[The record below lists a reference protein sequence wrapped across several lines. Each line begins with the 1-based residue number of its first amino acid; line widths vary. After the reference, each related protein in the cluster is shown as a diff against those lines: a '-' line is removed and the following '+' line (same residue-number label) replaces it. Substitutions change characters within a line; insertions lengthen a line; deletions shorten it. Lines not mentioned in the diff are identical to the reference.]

1 MSDQSST
8 KTLLTLLAGI
18 GIGAAI
24 GAGAALLLSPN
35 DGKTNRRKLREK
47 IGKISS
53 DFKDKTADLW
63 SELED
68 ELEELSK
75 EKEQEKEK
83 QQEKQQNQ
91 ASHG

>member
-8 KTLLTLLAGI
+8 KTILTLLAGI

-47 IGKISS
+47 IGKLSS
-53 DFKDKTADLW
+53 DFKDKTSDLW
-63 SELED
+63 SELEE

-75 EKEQEKEK
+75 EKDKAQEQDK
-83 QQEKQQNQ
+83 QENQ

>member
-8 KTLLTLLAGI
+8 KTILTLLAGI

-47 IGKISS
+47 IGKLSS
-53 DFKDKTADLW
+53 DFKDKTSDLW
-63 SELED
+63 SELEE

-75 EKEQEKEK
+75 EKDKEQEQDK
-83 QQEKQQNQ
+83 QENQ